1 MAKLSEEDPSL
12 RYGHNADTHELLLH
26 GQGDIHLQIALERL
40 KLRYNLPVKA
50 RRPQVSYK
58 ETIRAQVKQHA
69 RFKRQSGGHG
79 QFGDV
84 HVEVWPQTRGQGF
97 EFHDRVVGG
106 SVPRQF
112 IGSVEEGVREYL
124 SRGPLGFPVVDVA
137 VALYDGQYHSVD
149 SSDAAFKTAA
159 RMAMQEAMPK
169 CHPILLEPIFAV
181 DISAPASLISRVHSL
196 VTGRRGQILQIA
208 SKPDW
213 DGWEVVECLMPQSEL
228 QDLVI
233 ELRSLTYGVGNFAYR
248 FDHLQELTGR
258 LADKVIEQRQAVGA
272 R

>member
-1 MAKLSEEDPSL
+1 
-12 RYGHNADTHELLLH
+12 
-26 GQGDIHLQIALERL
+26 
-40 KLRYNLPVKA
+40 
-50 RRPQVSYK
+50 
-58 ETIRAQVKQHA
+58 
-69 RFKRQSGGHG
+69 
-79 QFGDV
+79 
-84 HVEVWPQTRGQGF
+84 
-97 EFHDRVVGG
+97 
-106 SVPRQF
+106 
-112 IGSVEEGVREYL
+112 VEEGVREYL

>member
-1 MAKLSEEDPSL
+1 M
-12 RYGHNADTHELLLH
+12 LLH

-124 SRGPLGFPVVDVA
+124 VARTAGLPGGRCRGR
-137 VALYDGQYHSVD
+137 AL
-149 SSDAAFKTAA
+149 
-159 RMAMQEAMPK
+159 
-169 CHPILLEPIFAV
+169 
-181 DISAPASLISRVHSL
+181 
-196 VTGRRGQILQIA
+196 
-208 SKPDW
+208 
-213 DGWEVVECLMPQSEL
+213 
-228 QDLVI
+228 
-233 ELRSLTYGVGNFAYR
+233 
-248 FDHLQELTGR
+248 
-258 LADKVIEQRQAVGA
+258 
-272 R
+272 